1 MKMNKIISLFALGL
15 AFGVLLFGC
24 QKKKAIPTEITYQSD
39 LRSAQEVARA
49 EKKPL
54 LVEFYKAGC
63 SWCKKMD
70 DSTFTD
76 KIIIE
81 LSDKII
87 FLKLDAGIDSI
98 NSKQFGVTYYP
109 TVILF
114 KSDGSEIDRLVGYYP
129 PADFYNEIQ
138 LYLQGRETLE
148 DYLSR
153 LQDEPRRADYIM
165 AVAEKYRNRADWDK
179 SLGYYRQVLS
189 LGLPDAHEYVLRAL
203 FEIAVI
209 NGLKEDYPVSLANFT
224 DLLNRQLDTSLR
236 ENALRQMAFYM
247 AKSGDSKQAIILYQ
261 QYLDNYPNG
270 EFADW
275 VRDRIDDLRS
285 MPAPTDSTKAARD
298 AKQEK

>member
-1 MKMNKIISLFALGL
+1 MRKIISLIALGL
-15 AFGVLLFGC
+15 ATGILLFGC
-24 QKKKAIPTEITYQSD
+24 QKKKVIPTEITYQSD
-39 LRSAQEVARA
+39 LRSAQEVART
-49 EKKPL
+49 ENKPL
-54 LVEFYKAGC
+54 LVEFFKAGC
-63 SWCKKMD
+63 SWCRKMD

-87 FLKLDAGIDSI
+87 FLKLDAGIDSA
-98 NSKQFGVTYYP
+98 NAQQFGVNYYP
-109 TVILF
+109 TVVLF
-114 KSDGSEIDRLVGYYP
+114 KSDGTEIDRLVGYYP

-148 DYLSR
+148 DYLGR

-189 LGLPDAHEYVLRAL
+189 LGLPDAHEHVLKAL

-209 NGLKEDYPVSLANFT
+209 NGQKGDYPVSLANFT
-224 DLLNRQLDTSLR
+224 DLLKRQLDTSLR
-236 ENALRQMAFYM
+236 EDALRQMAFYM
-247 AKSGDSKQAIILYQ
+247 AKSGDTKQAIILYQ

-275 VRDRIDDLRS
+275 ARDRVDDLRS
-285 MPAPTDSTKAARD
+285 MPAPTDSTESEQA

>member
-1 MKMNKIISLFALGL
+1 MKKIISLFALWLIVG
-15 AFGVLLFGC
+15 LLFLGC

-54 LVEFYKAGC
+54 LVEFYKSGC
-63 SWCKKMD
+63 SWCRKMD

-81 LSDKII
+81 LSDKIV
-87 FLKLDAGIDSI
+87 FLKLDAGIDSV
-98 NSKQFGVTYYP
+98 NARQFGVNYYP

-114 KSDGSEIDRLVGYYP
+114 KSDGAEIDRLVGYYP

-148 DYLSR
+148 DYLDR

-179 SLGYYRQVLS
+179 SLSYYRQIIS
-189 LGLPDAHEYVLRAL
+189 LGLPDAHEYVVKAL

-209 NGLKEDYPVSLANFT
+209 NGQKGDYPISLLKFA
-224 DLLNRQLDTSLR
+224 DLLKRQLDTSLR
-236 ENALRQMAFYM
+236 EDALRQMAYYM
-247 AKSGDSKQAIILYQ
+247 AKSGDAKQAIVLYR

-275 VRDRIDDLRS
+275 VRDRVDDLRS
-285 MPAPTDSTKAARD
+285 MPAPIDSTKAALD

>member
-1 MKMNKIISLFALGL
+1 MPKLISLIIIVL
-15 AFGVLLFGC
+15 ATGIFLFGC
-24 QKKKAIPTEITYQSD
+24 EKKKVIPTEITYQSD
-39 LRSAQEVARA
+39 LRSAQEVART

-54 LVEFYKAGC
+54 LVEFFKTGC
-63 SWCKKMD
+63 SWCRKLD
-70 DSTFTD
+70 DSTFAD

-81 LSDKII
+81 MSDKII
-87 FLKLDAGIDSI
+87 FLKLDAGVDSAI
-98 NSKQFGVTYYP
+98 AQQFGVTYYP
-109 TVILF
+109 TIVLL
-114 KSDGSEIDRLVGYYP
+114 KSDGAEIDRLVGYHP

-138 LYLQGRETLE
+138 LYIQGRETLE

-189 LGLPDAHEYVLRAL
+189 LGLPDAHEYVLKAL

-209 NGLKEDYPVSLANFT
+209 NGQKGDYPVSMANFT
-224 DLLNRQLDTSLR
+224 DLLKRQLDTSFR
-236 ENALRQMAFYM
+236 EDALRQMAFYM
-247 AKSGDSKQAIILYQ
+247 ARSGDTKQAIVLYQ

-275 VRDRIDDLRS
+275 VRDRVDDLRI
-285 MPAPTDSTKAARD
+285 MPAPTDSTESKQA
-298 AKQEK
+298 AKQEN